1 MSKISVTY
9 GDPIPKSI
17 GRCAD
22 ELADVRALGIAMG
35 KEVALV
41 KKREG
46 ELRDHIIENLSV
58 GDDSGAAGKKYRA
71 QIKVD
76 IKATVTDWEDLYDY
90 IVEHD
95 RFDLLGRSVTQKAVK
110 DMWDNND
117 KVPGV
122 EKINVKTV
130 SITKL

>member
-1 MSKISVTY
+1 MTKISITF

-22 ELADVRALGIAMG
+22 ELADVRALGVAMG

-41 KKREG
+41 KKRES
-46 ELRDHIIENLSV
+46 ELRDHIIENLST
-58 GDDSGAAGKKYRA
+58 GDDTGASGQKYRA

-95 RFDLLGRSVTQKAVK
+95 RFDLLSRSVGQKAVK
-110 DMWDNND
+110 DMWENDD

-122 EKINVKTV
+122 DKINVKTV
-130 SITKL
+130 SITKI